1 MSVPSVPPVPA
12 PTSAWAPLR
21 VGAYRALWI
30 ALLVSNIGTWMQTVG
45 AQWLLVDSPSAD
57 TLVALVQ
64 TASMLPV
71 LIFALPAGVLA
82 DTLDRRRLLIG
93 VQVFQTGVAV
103 VLAVLTLADQM
114 GPALLLTLTF
124 TLGAGAALM
133 LPAWQALI
141 PDLVPRQDLPAA
153 SALGA
158 INMNAARAIGP
169 AIAGVLIAW
178 AGVGVVF
185 VVNAATFVAFALVLL
200 FWRPPSGERERR
212 DRERFNAALRAGGRY
227 VRHSLV
233 VRRIL
238 LRATLFLV
246 PGSAL
251 WALLPLVASRRLHL
265 SASGYGLLLGA
276 LGVGAVVGAVLMPP
290 LRRRLST
297 NGILVASGVAYGLA
311 LLVVGVVPNTIA
323 VLAVLLPAG
332 AAWIATLS
340 TTNAAM
346 QLFLPGWVRAR
357 GLSVYQIIFAG
368 SLGVASF
375 GWGLL
380 TDLTNLVVAFAAAG
394 AVMLAGTATMRRWP
408 LMDTSGVDSSPA
420 VYWPQPDLSLEPD
433 PRTGPILVTAQY
445 TVEPAN
451 EVAFLEAM
459 AWVGRSRRR
468 TGATRWGLFREGET
482 PSRFVE
488 LYLVPTW
495 EEHLRQHSG
504 RLTGA
509 DRDREEQALSLAVGE
524 PVVAHLFPAEAP
536 DETDDDE
543 RYVEPPT

>member
-1 MSVPSVPPVPA
+1 MSVTTPA
-12 PTSAWAPLR
+12 PTAKAPSAWAPLR

-30 ALLVSNIGTWMQTVG
+30 ALLISNIGTWMQTVG
-45 AQWLLVDSPSAD
+45 AQWLLLDAPNAV

-64 TASMLPV
+64 TASMLPI
-71 LIFALPAGVLA
+71 LILALPAGVLA

-93 VQVFQTGVAV
+93 VQVFQVAV
-103 VLAVLTLADQM
+103 SVILASLTIAGQM

-169 AIAGVLIAW
+169 AVAGVLISW
-178 AGVGVVF
+178 AGVGFVF
-185 VVNAATFVAFALVLL
+185 ALNAVTFVAFALVLL
-200 FWRPPSGERERR
+200 FWRPRI
-212 DRERFNAALRAGGRY
+212 DRPDRSPERFNAALRAGGRY
-227 VRHSLV
+227 VRHSPI

-251 WALLPLVASRRLHL
+251 WALIPLVASRRLGL

-276 LGVGAVVGAVLMPP
+276 LGVGAVAGAVLMPM
-290 LRRRLST
+290 LRQRLST
-297 NGILVASGVAYGLA
+297 NGTLVASGVAYGVA
-311 LLVVGVVPNTIA
+311 LLVVGIVPNSIA
-323 VLAVLLPAG
+323 VLAALLFAG

-340 TTNAAM
+340 MTNAAM

-357 GLSVYQIIFAG
+357 GLSIYQISFAG

-380 TDLTNLVVAFAAAG
+380 ADLTNLVTTFGIAG
-394 AVMLAGTATMRRWP
+394 AMMLAGTATMRRWP
-408 LMDTSGVDSSPA
+408 LIDTSGIDRSPA
-420 VYWPQPDLSLEPD
+420 VYWPQPDLSLDPD
-433 PRTGPILVTAQY
+433 PRTGPILVTARY
-445 TVEPAN
+445 KVEPAN
-451 EVAFLEAM
+451 EAAFLESM
-459 AWVGRSRRR
+459 SWVGRSRRR

-482 PSRFVE
+482 PHQFVE
-488 LYLVPTW
+488 VYLVPTW

-509 DRDREEQALSLAVGE
+509 DKVREEQALALATE
-524 PVVAHLFPAEAP
+524 PPAVAHLFPADTP
-536 DETDDDE
+536 DDSGDDE